1 MMSRPAGLILSA
13 YLLVWVPVR
22 FAAELLS
29 TLPSLGMRG
38 AIAIME
44 LGAHAIVA
52 MFSVA
57 AAGRMF
63 TSGSPGAFTA
73 ASTAVVAAGVVAIQ
87 SLFWTVLPRD
97 VAPGTRL
104 PLTAMTIAVTA
115 SLLIVIR
122 RARRHGS
129 A

>member
-1 MMSRPAGLILSA
+1 MMRRPAGLILSA

-52 MFSVA
+52 MFSV